1 MNALNF
7 HQTNRSEAIEWWN
20 ALDMKQKTSL
30 ARKHFLDRNM
40 FTLTG
45 KEIEK
50 IFMLESQS

>member
-7 HQTNRSEAIEWWN
+7 HQTQRSDAIEWWN

-45 KEIEK
+45 REIENIFK
-50 IFMLESQS
+50 IETHG